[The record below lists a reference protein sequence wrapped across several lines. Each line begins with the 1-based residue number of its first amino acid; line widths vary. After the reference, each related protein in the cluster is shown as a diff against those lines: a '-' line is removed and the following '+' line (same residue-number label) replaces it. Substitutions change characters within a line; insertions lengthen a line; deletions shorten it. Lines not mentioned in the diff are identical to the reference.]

1 MSDFS
6 RKIDDSIESNRNY
19 YTPQSSASWSTSDLG
34 GFDFAGPLLEFDQ
47 VKDQIAGYTK
57 TVVGGERSRSLVPT
71 KDLLEIVTRLQETS
85 EARQYLETGSGLE
98 FGPDQ
103 DFRELLQRALLGG
116 LLRGEELFAVRELLR
131 AARFNRTELGRQV
144 EVPMLTGISES
155 LPELSDLERVISG
168 AISPAG
174 EVLDNASP
182 VLHNLR
188 QEVRL
193 AQSRLNEIM
202 ERNLRR
208 LQRAEVVQE
217 PLITQRN
224 GRMVLL
230 IKSEMRYRVPG
241 IVHDVSDSGATV
253 FVEPMPAIEVGNRW
267 RESRLAEA
275 REVERILRQLSGM
288 VGLSGEDLLLT
299 LDLMARLDL
308 DIAKARYAEAMNAVA
323 PWVDDQGVAERR
335 LKLVRARHPLL
346 TGAVVPVSVDL
357 DRDNGVMLITGP
369 NAGGKTVTLKTV
381 GLLALMA
388 QSGLHI
394 PAEEAHFPRFDGV
407 YADIGDQQSIQ
418 QSLSTFS
425 SHITNLKGMMSRS
438 TSNSLVLVDELG
450 SSTDP
455 EEGSALASA
464 VLRYFQRIGSFVV
477 ATTHHRGV
485 ARFVQDQPGMVN
497 ASVDLDPTT
506 LEPTYHVALGIPG
519 RSYALTIA
527 ARLGVPKEVIDD
539 ALASISPVE
548 RVTENLLQELQQERL
563 VVDALRQEAEIA
575 TSEVLRKQRELDA
588 QLADVES
595 AKANLVE
602 ESRQELQG
610 RLSEI
615 LGKLSKAER
624 SLDAAE
630 ISYSAEA
637 SANVRFRQEIQADRS
652 DLKDVQRQLES
663 PDWSPIEVE
672 RIPWQQILKE
682 GDRVYIRGVSQ
693 AVEVISP
700 ADDQDRVEVLLG
712 TMRAKIPVYQLERKA
727 EGHNVPVPQ
736 GVHLDRAPRKESVK
750 SSNAELDLRGMR
762 VDEALSH
769 VDEALNDA
777 VLDGTGSIRMIHGKG
792 TGALRRA
799 VREYLGG
806 HPLVMSAEDGEGP
819 GGDGVTVAEL
829 G

>member
-1 MSDFS
+1 MCS
-6 RKIDDSIESNRNY
+6 
-19 YTPQSSASWSTSDLG
+19 SDL
-34 GFDFAGPLLEFDQ
+34 
-47 VKDQIAGYTK
+47 
-57 TVVGGERSRSLVPT
+57 
-71 KDLLEIVTRLQETS
+71 
-85 EARQYLETGSGLE
+85 
-98 FGPDQ
+98 
-103 DFRELLQRALLGG
+103 
-116 LLRGEELFAVRELLR
+116 
-131 AARFNRTELGRQV
+131 
-144 EVPMLTGISES
+144 
-155 LPELSDLERVISG
+155 
-168 AISPAG
+168 
-174 EVLDNASP
+174 

-188 QEVRL
+188 QEVRQ
-193 AQSRLNEIM
+193 AQNRLNEIM

-323 PWVDDQGVAERR
+323 PWVDDEGVVERR

-346 TGAVVPVSVDL
+346 TGSVVPVSVDL

-464 VLRYFQRIGSFVV
+464 VLRYFQKIGSFVV

-506 LEPTYHVALGIPG
+506 LEPTYHVTLGLPG

-527 ARLGVPKEVIDD
+527 ARLGVPKDVIDD

-548 RVTENLLQELQQERL
+548 RVTENLLQELQQERR
-563 VVDALRQEAEIA
+563 VVDELRQEAEIA

-588 QLADVES
+588 QLADVEL

-652 DLKDVQRQLES
+652 DLRDVQRQLES

-672 RIPWQQILKE
+672 RISWQQILKE

-727 EGHNVPVPQ
+727 EGHNIPVPQ
-736 GVHLDRAPRKESVK
+736 GVHLDRALRKEAVK

-762 VDEALSH
+762 VDEALSR

-777 VLDGTGSIRMIHGKG
+777 VLDGTGFIRMIHGKG

>member
-6 RKIDDSIESNRNY
+6 RKIDDSIESNRND

-34 GFDFAGPLLEFDQ
+34 GFDFAGSLLEFDQ
-47 VKDQIAGYTK
+47 VKEQIAGYTK

-71 KDLLEIVTRLQETS
+71 KNLLEIVTRLQETS
-85 EARQYLETGSGLE
+85 EARQYLEIGPGLE

-144 EVPMLTGISES
+144 EVPMLTGISEN

-188 QEVRL
+188 QEVRQ
-193 AQSRLNEIM
+193 AQNRLNEIM

-253 FVEPMPAIEVGNRW
+253 FVEPIPAIEVGNRW

-425 SHITNLKGMMSRS
+425 SHITNLKGMMSQS
-438 TSNSLVLVDELG
+438 TANSLVLVDELG

-464 VLRYFQRIGSFVV
+464 VLQYFQKIGSFVV

-485 ARFVQDQPGMVN
+485 ARFVQDQSGMVN

-506 LEPTYHVALGIPG
+506 LEPTYHVTLGLPG

-548 RVTENLLQELQQERL
+548 RVTENLLQELQQERR
-563 VVDALRQEAEIA
+563 VVDELREEAEIA
-575 TSEVLRKQRELDA
+575 TSEVLRKQRELDD

-610 RLSEI
+610 RISEI

-637 SANVRFRQEIQADRS
+637 SANVRFRQEIQAGRS
-652 DLKDVQRQLES
+652 DLRNVQRQLES
-663 PDWSPIEVE
+663 ADWSPIEVE

-819 GGDGVTVAEL
+819 GGDGVTVAKL

>member
-1 MSDFS
+1 LSDFS
-6 RKIDDSIESNRNY
+6 RNIDDSIESNRNDY
-19 YTPQSSASWSTSDLG
+19 SDQSPPNWSKNDLG
-34 GFDFAGPLLEFDQ
+34 GFDFASSLLEFDQ
-47 VKDQIAGYTK
+47 VKEQIAGYTK

-85 EARQYLETGSGLE
+85 EARQYLEIGSGLE

-144 EVPMLTGISES
+144 EVPMLTGISEN

-188 QEVRL
+188 QEVRQ
-193 AQSRLNEIM
+193 AQNRLNEIM

-253 FVEPMPAIEVGNRW
+253 FVEPIPAIEVGNRW

-357 DRDNGVMLITGP
+357 DRDTGVMLITGP

-464 VLRYFQRIGSFVV
+464 VLRYFQKIGSFVV

-506 LEPTYHVALGIPG
+506 LEPTYHVTLGLPG

-548 RVTENLLQELQQERL
+548 RVTENLLQELQQERR

-615 LGKLSKAER
+615 LGRLSKAER

-652 DLKDVQRQLES
+652 DLRDVQRQLGS
-663 PDWSPIEVE
+663 ADWSPIEVE

-727 EGHNVPVPQ
+727 EGHNIPVPR
-736 GVHLDRAPRKESVK
+736 GVHLDRALRKESVK

>member
-6 RKIDDSIESNRNY
+6 RKIDDSIESNRNN
-19 YTPQSSASWSTSDLG
+19 YTTQSPESWSKSDLG
-34 GFDFAGPLLEFDQ
+34 GFDFAGSLLEFDL

-71 KDLLEIVTRLQETS
+71 KNLLEIVTRLQETS
-85 EARQYLETGSGLE
+85 EARQYLEIGPGLE
-98 FGPDQ
+98 FGPDR

-267 RESRLAEA
+267 RESRLAET

-308 DIAKARYAEAMNAVA
+308 NIAKARYAEAMNAVA

-346 TGAVVPVSVDL
+346 TGVVVPVSVDL

-369 NAGGKTVTLKTV
+369 TAGGKTVPLKTV

-425 SHITNLKGMMSRS
+425 SHITNLKGMMSQS
-438 TSNSLVLVDELG
+438 TANSLVLVDELG

-464 VLRYFQRIGSFVV
+464 VLQYFQKIGSFVV

-485 ARFVQDQPGMVN
+485 ARFVQDQSGMVN

-506 LEPTYHVALGIPG
+506 LEPTYHVTLGLPG

-548 RVTENLLQELQQERL
+548 RVTENLLQELQQERR

-595 AKANLVE
+595 TKANLVE

-630 ISYSAEA
+630 ISYSADA

-652 DLKDVQRQLES
+652 DLRDVQRQLQS
-663 PDWSPIEVE
+663 ADWSPIEVE

>member
-6 RKIDDSIESNRNY
+6 RNIDDSIESNWNDY
-19 YTPQSSASWSTSDLG
+19 SNQSPARWSKNDLG
-34 GFDFAGPLLEFDQ
+34 GFDFAGSLLEFDQ
-47 VKDQIAGYTK
+47 VKEQIAGYTK

-71 KDLLEIVTRLQETS
+71 KNLLEIVTRLQETS
-85 EARQYLETGSGLE
+85 EARQYLEIGPGLE
-98 FGPDQ
+98 FGPDR

-464 VLRYFQRIGSFVV
+464 VLRYFQKIGSFVV

-506 LEPTYHVALGIPG
+506 LEPTYHVTLGLPG

-548 RVTENLLQELQQERL
+548 RVTENLLQELQQERR
-563 VVDALRQEAEIA
+563 VVDELRQEAEIA

-595 AKANLVE
+595 TKANLVE

-630 ISYSAEA
+630 IRYSADA

-652 DLKDVQRQLES
+652 DLRDVQRQLES
-663 PDWSPIEVE
+663 ADWSPIEVE

>member
-6 RKIDDSIESNRNY
+6 RNIDDSIESNRNDY
-19 YTPQSSASWSTSDLG
+19 SNQSPPSWSKNDLG
-34 GFDFAGPLLEFDQ
+34 GFDFAGSLLEFDQ
-47 VKDQIAGYTK
+47 VKEQIAGYTK

-71 KDLLEIVTRLQETS
+71 KNLLEIVTRLQETS
-85 EARQYLETGSGLE
+85 EARQYLEIGPGLE
-98 FGPDQ
+98 FGPDR

-144 EVPMLTGISES
+144 EVPMLTGISEN

-188 QEVRL
+188 QEVRQ
-193 AQSRLNEIM
+193 AQNRLNEIM

-253 FVEPMPAIEVGNRW
+253 FVEPIPAIEVGNRW

-425 SHITNLKGMMSRS
+425 SHITNLKGMMSQS
-438 TSNSLVLVDELG
+438 TANSLVLVDELG

-464 VLRYFQRIGSFVV
+464 VLQYFQKIGSFVV

-506 LEPTYHVALGIPG
+506 LEPTYHVTLGLPG

-548 RVTENLLQELQQERL
+548 RVTENLLQELQQERR

-575 TSEVLRKQRELDA
+575 TSEVLRKQRELEA

-663 PDWSPIEVE
+663 PDWSPIKVE

>member
-6 RKIDDSIESNRNY
+6 RNIDDSIESNRNDY
-19 YTPQSSASWSTSDLG
+19 SNQSPPSWSKNDLG
-34 GFDFAGPLLEFDQ
+34 GFDFAGSLLEFDQ
-47 VKDQIAGYTK
+47 VKEQIAGYTK

-85 EARQYLETGSGLE
+85 EARQYLEIGSGLE

-144 EVPMLTGISES
+144 EVPMLTGISEN

-188 QEVRL
+188 QEVRQ
-193 AQSRLNEIM
+193 AQNRLNEIM

-253 FVEPMPAIEVGNRW
+253 FVEPIPAIEVGNRW

-425 SHITNLKGMMSRS
+425 SHITNLKGMMSQS
-438 TSNSLVLVDELG
+438 TANSLVLVDELG

-464 VLRYFQRIGSFVV
+464 VLQYFQKIGSFVV

-506 LEPTYHVALGIPG
+506 LEPTYHVTLGLPG

-548 RVTENLLQELQQERL
+548 RVTENLLQELQQERR
-563 VVDALRQEAEIA
+563 VVDELRQEAEIA

-637 SANVRFRQEIQADRS
+637 SANIRFRQEIQADRS
-652 DLKDVQRQLES
+652 DLRDVQRQLES
-663 PDWSPIEVE
+663 ADWSPIEVE

>member
-6 RKIDDSIESNRNY
+6 RKIDDSIESNRND
-19 YTPQSSASWSTSDLG
+19 YTTQSSASWSKSDLG
-34 GFDFAGPLLEFDQ
+34 GFDFAGSLLEFDQ
-47 VKDQIAGYTK
+47 VKEQIAGYTK

-85 EARQYLETGSGLE
+85 EARQYLEIGSGLE

-144 EVPMLTGISES
+144 EVPMLTGISEN

-188 QEVRL
+188 QEVRQ
-193 AQSRLNEIM
+193 AQNRLNEIM

-464 VLRYFQRIGSFVV
+464 VLRYFQKIGSFVV

-506 LEPTYHVALGIPG
+506 LEPTYHVTLGLPG

-527 ARLGVPKEVIDD
+527 ARLGVPKDVIDD

-548 RVTENLLQELQQERL
+548 RVTENLLQELQQERR

-575 TSEVLRKQRELDA
+575 TSEVLRKQRELEA

-663 PDWSPIEVE
+663 PDWSPIKVE

-727 EGHNVPVPQ
+727 EGHNIPVPR
-736 GVHLDRAPRKESVK
+736 GVHLDRALRKESVK

-762 VDEALSH
+762 VDEALSR

-799 VREYLGG
+799 VREYLDG

>member
-6 RKIDDSIESNRNY
+6 RKIDDSIESNRNN
-19 YTPQSSASWSTSDLG
+19 YTTQSPESWSKSDLG
-34 GFDFAGPLLEFDQ
+34 GFDFAGSLLEFDL

-85 EARQYLETGSGLE
+85 EARQYLEIGSGLE

-144 EVPMLTGISES
+144 EVPMLTGISEN

-188 QEVRL
+188 QEVRQ
-193 AQSRLNEIM
+193 AQNRLNEIM

-425 SHITNLKGMMSRS
+425 SHITNLKGIMSRS
-438 TSNSLVLVDELG
+438 TPRSLVLVDELG

-464 VLRYFQRIGSFVV
+464 VLRYFQKIGSFVV

-485 ARFVQDQPGMVN
+485 ARFVQNQPGMVN
-497 ASVDLDPTT
+497 ASVDLDPAT
-506 LEPTYHVALGIPG
+506 LEPTYHVTLGLPG

-539 ALASISPVE
+539 AMADISPVE
-548 RVTENLLQELQQERL
+548 RATEGLLQELQQERR
-563 VVDALRQEAEIA
+563 VVDELRQEAEIA

-652 DLKDVQRQLES
+652 DLRDVQRQLES
-663 PDWSPIEVE
+663 ADWSPIEVE

-700 ADDQDRVEVLLG
+700 ADDHDRVEVLLG

>member
-6 RKIDDSIESNRNY
+6 REIDDSIESNRND

-34 GFDFAGPLLEFDQ
+34 GFDFAGSLLEFDQ
-47 VKDQIAGYTK
+47 VKEQIAGYTK

-85 EARQYLETGSGLE
+85 EARQYLEIGSGLE
-98 FGPDQ
+98 FGPAQ

-144 EVPMLTGISES
+144 EVPMLTGISEN

-188 QEVRL
+188 QEVRQ
-193 AQSRLNEIM
+193 AQNRLNEIM

-308 DIAKARYAEAMNAVA
+308 NIAKARYAEAMNAVA

-346 TGAVVPVSVDL
+346 TGVVVPVSVDL

-394 PAEEAHFPRFDGV
+394 PAEEAHFPRYDGV

-425 SHITNLKGMMSRS
+425 SHITNLKGMMSQS
-438 TSNSLVLVDELG
+438 TANSLVLVDELG

-464 VLRYFQRIGSFVV
+464 VLQYFQKIGSFVV

-506 LEPTYHVALGIPG
+506 LEPTYHVTLGLPG

-548 RVTENLLQELQQERL
+548 RVTENLLQELQQERR
-563 VVDALRQEAEIA
+563 VVDELRQEAEIA

-595 AKANLVE
+595 TKANLVE

-630 ISYSAEA
+630 ISYSADA

-652 DLKDVQRQLES
+652 DLRDVQRQLES
-663 PDWSPIEVE
+663 ADWSPIEVE

>member
-1 MSDFS
+1 MYK
-6 RKIDDSIESNRNY
+6 R
-19 YTPQSSASWSTSDLG
+19 Q
-34 GFDFAGPLLEFDQ
+34 
-47 VKDQIAGYTK
+47 TK
-57 TVVGGERSRSLVPT
+57 N
-71 KDLLEIVTRLQETS
+71 LLEIVTRLQETS
-85 EARQYLETGSGLE
+85 EARQYLEIGSGLE

-144 EVPMLTGISES
+144 EVPMLTGISEN

-188 QEVRL
+188 QEVRQ
-193 AQSRLNEIM
+193 AQNRLNEIM

-253 FVEPMPAIEVGNRW
+253 FVEPIPAIEVGNRW

-425 SHITNLKGMMSRS
+425 SHITNLKGMMSQS
-438 TSNSLVLVDELG
+438 TANSLVLVDELG

-464 VLRYFQRIGSFVV
+464 VLQYFQKIGSFVV

-506 LEPTYHVALGIPG
+506 LEPTYHVTLGLPG

-548 RVTENLLQELQQERL
+548 RVTENLLQELQQERR
-563 VVDALRQEAEIA
+563 VVDELRQEAEIA

-630 ISYSAEA
+630 ISYSADA

-652 DLKDVQRQLES
+652 DLRDVQRQLES
-663 PDWSPIEVE
+663 ADWSPIEVE

-727 EGHNVPVPQ
+727 EGHNIPVPR
-736 GVHLDRAPRKESVK
+736 GVHLDRALRKEAVK

>member
-1 MSDFS
+1 MV
-6 RKIDDSIESNRNY
+6 RE
-19 YTPQSSASWSTSDLG
+19 
-34 GFDFAGPLLEFDQ
+34 
-47 VKDQIAGYTK
+47 QIAGHTK
-57 TVVGGERSRSLVPT
+57 TVVGGERANALAPT
-71 KDLLEIVTRLQETS
+71 KDLLEIATRLQETS
-85 EARQYLETGSGLE
+85 EARQYLEQGAGLE

-131 AARFNRTELGRQV
+131 AARFNRTELGRH
-144 EVPMLTGISES
+144 EDIPMLTSVSEN

-188 QEVRL
+188 QEARQ
-193 AQSRLNEIM
+193 AQNRLNEIM

-230 IKSEMRYRVPG
+230 IKTEMRYRVPG

-267 RESRLAEA
+267 REARLAEE

-308 DIAKARYAEAMNAVA
+308 DMAKARYSAAINAVA
-323 PWVDDQGVAERR
+323 PWVADQEISERH

-346 TGAVVPVSVDL
+346 TGNVVPVSVDL
-357 DRDNGVMLITGP
+357 DRDQGVMLITGP

-381 GLLALMA
+381 GLLAMMA
-388 QSGLHI
+388 QSGLHV

-425 SHITNLKGMMSRS
+425 SHITNLKGIMSRA
-438 TSNSLVLVDELG
+438 TVHSLVLVDELG

-464 VLRYFQRIGSFVV
+464 VLRYFQKIGSFVV

-485 ARFVQDQPGMVN
+485 ARFVQDEPRMVN

-506 LEPTYHVALGIPG
+506 LEPTYHVTLGLPG

-527 ARLGVPKEVIDD
+527 ARLGVPQEVIDD
-539 ALASISPVE
+539 AMSGISPVE
-548 RVTENLLQELQQERL
+548 QATEGLLQELQQERR
-563 VVDALRQEAEIA
+563 VVEELREVAEIA
-575 TSEVLRKQRELDA
+575 TADAVRKQRELDA

-610 RLSEI
+610 RISGILDRLSR
-615 LGKLSKAER
+615 AER
-624 SLDAAE
+624 SLEAAE
-630 ISYSAEA
+630 IRQNAEA
-637 SANVRFRQEIQADRS
+637 QANAEARANAQSRQEMQAHRS
-652 DLKDVQRQLES
+652 DVRDVQRQLEAAA
-663 PDWSPIEVE
+663 WSPIEVE
-672 RIPWQQILKE
+672 RVPWQQILKE
-682 GDRVYIRGVSQ
+682 GDRVYIRGIAQ
-693 AVEVISP
+693 PVEVISP
-700 ADDQDRVEVLLG
+700 ADSQDRVEVLLG

-727 EGHNVPVPQ
+727 DGHPAAASQ
-736 GVHLDRAPRKESVK
+736 GVYLDRAPRREPVK
-750 SSNAELDLRGMR
+750 GPNADLDLRGMR
-762 VDEALSH
+762 VDEALGR

-777 VLDGTGSIRMIHGKG
+777 ALDGTGAIRIIHGKG
-792 TGALRRA
+792 TGALRQA
-799 VREYLGG
+799 IREYLGG
-806 HPLVMSAEDGEGP
+806 HPLVISVEEGEGP
-819 GGDGVTVAEL
+819 GGDGITVAEL
-829 G
+829 S

>member
-6 RKIDDSIESNRNY
+6 RKIDDSIESNRNN
-19 YTPQSSASWSTSDLG
+19 YTTQSSACWSKSDLG
-34 GFDFAGPLLEFDQ
+34 GFDFTGSVLEFDQ
-47 VKDQIAGYTK
+47 VKEQIAGYTK

-85 EARQYLETGSGLE
+85 EARQYLEIGSGLE

-144 EVPMLTGISES
+144 EVPMLTGISEN

-188 QEVRL
+188 QEVRQ
-193 AQSRLNEIM
+193 AQNRLNEIM

-253 FVEPMPAIEVGNRW
+253 FVEPIPAIEVGNRW

-288 VGLSGEDLLLT
+288 VGMSGEDLLLT

-308 DIAKARYAEAMNAVA
+308 DIAKARYAEAMSAVA

-464 VLRYFQRIGSFVV
+464 VLRYFQKIGSFVV

-506 LEPTYHVALGIPG
+506 LEPTYHVTLGLPG

-527 ARLGVPKEVIDD
+527 ARLGVPKDVIDD

-548 RVTENLLQELQQERL
+548 RVTENLLQELQQERR

-575 TSEVLRKQRELDA
+575 TSEVLRKQRELEA

-630 ISYSAEA
+630 IRYSADA

-652 DLKDVQRQLES
+652 DLRDVQRQLGS
-663 PDWSPIEVE
+663 ADWSPIEVE

-750 SSNAELDLRGMR
+750 NSNAELDLRGMR

-806 HPLVMSAEDGEGP
+806 HPLVMSAEDGDGP

>member
-1 MSDFS
+1 MSDAELEIEGSLESRQHDFS
-6 RKIDDSIESNRNY
+6 TRTGPRLWDGG
-19 YTPQSSASWSTSDLG
+19 LG
-34 GFDFAGPLLEFDQ
+34 GFNFAGPLLEFDR
-47 VKDQIAGYTK
+47 VREQIAGHTK
-57 TVVGGERSRSLVPT
+57 TVVGGERARALAPT
-71 KDLLEIVTRLQETS
+71 KDLPEIAARLQETS
-85 EARQYLETGSGLE
+85 EARQYLEGGDGLE

-131 AARFNRTELGRQV
+131 AARLNRTELGRQ
-144 EVPMLTGISES
+144 EEIPMLTGVSDS
-155 LPELSDLERVISG
+155 LPELGDLERVISG
-168 AISPAG
+168 AISPSG
-174 EVLDNASP
+174 EVVDNASP

-188 QEVRL
+188 QEARQ

-267 RESRLAEA
+267 RESRLAEE

-308 DIAKARYAEAMNAVA
+308 DMAKARYSAAINAVA
-323 PWVDDQGVAERR
+323 PWVADQEVSERH

-357 DRDNGVMLITGP
+357 DRNQGVMLITGP

-388 QSGLHI
+388 QSGLHV

-425 SHITNLKGMMSRS
+425 SHITNLKNIMSRA
-438 TSNSLVLVDELG
+438 TVHSLVLVDELG
-450 SSTDP
+450 SSTEP

-464 VLRYFQRIGSFVV
+464 LLRYFQKIGSFVV
-477 ATTHHRGV
+477 ATSHHRGV
-485 ARFVQDQPGMVN
+485 ARFVQDQEGMVN
-497 ASVDLDPTT
+497 ASVDLDPET
-506 LEPTYHVALGIPG
+506 LEPTYLVTLGLPG

-527 ARLGVPKEVIDD
+527 ARLGVPQDVIED
-539 ALASISPVE
+539 AMSGISPTE
-548 RVTENLLQELQQERL
+548 RETEGLLHELQQERR
-563 VVDALRQEAEIA
+563 VVADLRQEAEIA
-575 TSEVLRKQRELDA
+575 MTDAARKQRELDA
-588 QLADVES
+588 QLSDVES
-595 AKANLVE
+595 AKANLIE
-602 ESRQELQG
+602 ESRQELQSRITG
-610 RLSEI
+610 I
-615 LGKLSKAER
+615 LERLSKAER
-624 SLDAAE
+624 SLESAE
-630 ISYSAEA
+630 IHQNAEA
-637 SANVRFRQEIQADRS
+637 QANALSRKEMQANRS
-652 DLKDVQRQLES
+652 DLRDVQRQLES
-663 PDWSPIEVE
+663 PAWSPIEVE
-672 RIPWQQILKE
+672 RVPWQQILEE
-682 GDRVYIRGVSQ
+682 GDRVYIRGISQ
-693 AVEVISP
+693 PVEVISP
-700 ADDQDRVEVLLG
+700 VDGQERVEVLLG
-712 TMRAKIPVYQLERKA
+712 TMRAKIPVYQLERQA
-727 EGHNVPVPQ
+727 EGHPAAASH
-736 GVHLDRAPRKESVK
+736 GVYLDRAPREPVK
-750 SSNAELDLRGMR
+750 GPGSELDLRGMR
-762 VDEALSH
+762 VDEALSR

-777 VLDGTGSIRMIHGKG
+777 ALDGVSFIRMIHGKG

-799 VREYLGG
+799 IREYLGG
-806 HPLVMSAEDGEGP
+806 HPLVISAEDGEGP

-829 G
+829 E